1 MRGIYHFCP
10 QCHFDVADYLI
21 QSSELD
27 DVASKYNKKKE
38 ICHKITQILLG
49 IIGIGVA
56 MLFFILKF
64 ILDDNLELFAIIIS
78 FVFLIGLFFYFL
90 GVKCPVCGNVNA
102 SGNDKYCTN
111 CGIKLE

>member
-10 QCHFDVADYLI
+10 QCHFDIANYLI
-21 QSSELD
+21 QNFELD
-27 DVASKYNKKKE
+27 DVASKYKKKKD
-38 ICHKITQILLG
+38 IYHKITQILLG

-56 MLFFILKF
+56 MLFFILEF
-64 ILDDNLELFAIIIS
+64 ILDGNFELFSIIIA
-78 FVFLIGLFFYFL
+78 FLLLIGLFFYFF